1 MGKQDVRRALVA
13 MDEDETVRARLATGE
28 FDAVDG
34 LELSKDEQLLVQ
46 DAANDM
52 PEVSGFAADFFATI
66 DGHKLAPL
74 SDKEFDIGQLSTK
87 WQTAVKYAWK
97 I

>member
-1 MGKQDVRRALVA
+1 MGKQDVRQALVA
-13 MDEDETVRARLATGE
+13 MDRDETVREKLAAGD
-28 FDAVDG
+28 FAAVDG
-34 LELSKDEQLLVQ
+34 LDLDADERMLVQ

-66 DGHKLAPL
+66 DGVKNEPVVDKLNIAELPW
-74 SDKEFDIGQLSTK
+74 K
-87 WQTAVKYAWK
+87 WQVAVKYTSEK